1 MDKENGIPKKIHL
14 QIGDEVDLNEVN
26 FNDLDHENV
35 TWCQDRIFKNDL
47 EYIFIDEY
55 KLLKEQFEDVKN
67 KNLEIQEQLSDVQ
80 SQLTL
85 SETKV
90 KLNYNNAVEFE
101 KQLAE
106 AKSEIKMK
114 TDYYEDKL
122 ERQFIA
128 LSEHYKELTILKEQL
143 AEKEKEI
150 ERLNRKL
157 QND

>member
-101 KQLAE
+101 KQLFDLKIE
-106 AKSEIKMK
+106 SSHEIA
-114 TDYYEDKL
+114 D
-122 ERQFIA
+122 
-128 LSEHYKELTILKEQL
+128 LK
-143 AEKEKEI
+143 KEI